1 MKEILS
7 LIYMVLIIVVSILLF
22 SCSDNI
28 TEQPPAVDKTF
39 NGFESFKI
47 AEIFANNCIS
57 SACHG
62 GAEPVHNL
70 SFETWSKMVKGS
82 FGRPLSESSGGGHKL
97 SSLLHNDGV
106 YGGEAVIPFNA
117 ERSLLYRLIAG
128 NIEDSSFQMPHK
140 KEKLSEHDIN
150 TIREWIN
157 NGAKSYA
164 NEIPCSS
171 AEDIFVC
178 NQAGDEIT
186 VIDAENMIVK
196 RTIDVNFNPVGV
208 DHPDHVVR
216 KDGYIYVSLV
226 SAGKVLKIDLKTYQI
241 VGTVDGLQSP
251 GMLVF
256 NSDSKKLFVSKS
268 PLAAGS
274 LTGVYEINPETM
286 TLISE
291 IILPTAGVPHGIA
304 ITPDDKLLIADLMND
319 RIYIYNTK
327 LNDYDSDPIEMSP
340 GQLNIHAPMHAYT
353 SPDGKYLYVS
363 CRNSNN
369 VIVYDVNTRME
380 TALINVG
387 HHPMQMA
394 ITPDGNLI
402 YVTIF
407 HENKIKVLR
416 KEGTN
421 WNIENEISHPAFS
434 MPWGIDLTKDGK
446 YIVVTSSNEL
456 NTYKPRYKPK
466 GKERISNVVFIET
479 ATNEVVKVLDVE
491 GYASGINAR

>member
-1 MKEILS
+1 LPN
-7 LIYMVLIIVVSILLF
+7 ILLK
-22 SCSDNI
+22 D
-28 TEQPPAVDKTF
+28 
-39 NGFESFKI
+39 
-47 AEIFANNCIS
+47 
-57 SACHG
+57 
-62 GAEPVHNL
+62 
-70 SFETWSKMVKGS
+70 
-82 FGRPLSESSGGGHKL
+82 
-97 SSLLHNDGV
+97 
-106 YGGEAVIPFNA
+106 
-117 ERSLLYRLIAG
+117 
-128 NIEDSSFQMPHK
+128 
-140 KEKLSEHDIN
+140 
-150 TIREWIN
+150 WIN
-157 NGAKSYA
+157 NGAKSYT

-226 SAGKVLKIDLKTYQI
+226 SAGKVLKIDFKTYQI

-286 TLISE
+286 TLTSE

-319 RIYIYNTK
+319 RIYIYNSK

-369 VIVYDVNTRME
+369 VIIYDLNTRLE
-380 TALINVG
+380 TARINVG

-446 YIVVTSSNEL
+446 YIVVTSSNES

-491 GYASGINAR
+491 SYASGINAR